1 MKFIHI
7 ADMHFD
13 TPFKNLGTKNN
24 LGQLRRI
31 EQREVFKKIINYIKI
46 NNIEYLF
53 ISGDLYENQYI
64 RKSTIEYINNLFKE
78 IPNTKIYISPGN
90 HDPYIKNSMYESF
103 EWAENVKIFTSKIE
117 RIEEKDIDIYGVG
130 FNDFYATNLNIDNIE
145 IKNKNKI
152 NILITHGALNQSE
165 EQQLLYNPLNENKLK
180 ELGFDYVALGHIHK
194 PYYNE
199 ETNQRIV
206 YPGSTISMGF
216 DELGKHGF
224 ISGNITKQGIKIE
237 FIPIESKEFKEM
249 KLEVSKFKDMD
260 ELIETI
266 NNLKIDNNNFYKII
280 LTGNRKFEIDI
291 LNVINNNFNKN
302 ILKIKD
308 ETELEFNIESNRN
321 ENTLKGIFINELYE
335 ELNNKNITEK
345 EFKKILEIGLS
356 ALDSK

>member
-1 MKFIHI
+1 MKFVHI

-13 TPFKNLGTKNN
+13 TPFKNLGNSNN

-31 EQREVFKKIINYIKI
+31 EQRESFKKIINHIKT
-46 NNIEYLF
+46 NEIEYLF

-78 IPNTKIYISPGN
+78 ISNTKIFITPGN

-117 RIEEKDIDIYGVG
+117 RIEENEIDIYGVG
-130 FNDFYATNLNIDNIE
+130 FNDFYATNLNVENIE

-152 NILITHGALNQSE
+152 NILITHGAINQSE
-165 EQQLLYNPLNENKLK
+165 KQQLLYNPLNENKIK
-180 ELGFDYVALGHIHK
+180 EIGFDYVALGHIHK

-199 ETNQRIV
+199 EINQRIV

-224 ISGNITKQGIKIE
+224 ILGDITKEDIKLE
-237 FIPIESKEFKEM
+237 FIPIDSKEFKEI
-249 KLEVSKFKDMD
+249 KLDISNLKDLD
-260 ELIETI
+260 ELIEII
-266 NNLKIDNNNFYKII
+266 NNMKIDNNNFYKII
-280 LTGNRKFEIDI
+280 LIGNRKFEIDI
-291 LNVINNNFNKN
+291 LNLTNNIFNKN

-308 ETELEFNIESNRN
+308 ETEIEFDIENNRN
-321 ENTLKGIFINELYE
+321 NNTLKGIFINELYE
-335 ELNNKNITEK
+335 ELNNKNITEI
-345 EFKKILEIGLS
+345 EFNKILEIGLS
-356 ALDSK
+356 ALDNK